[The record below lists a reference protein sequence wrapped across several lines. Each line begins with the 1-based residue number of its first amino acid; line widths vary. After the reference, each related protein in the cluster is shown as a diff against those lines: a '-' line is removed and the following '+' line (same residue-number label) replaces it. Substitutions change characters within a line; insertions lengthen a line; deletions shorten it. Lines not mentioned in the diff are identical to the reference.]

1 MVHQETLEADLK
13 ALERQL
19 CRRFGSC
26 SALPPLPKQKERG
39 AFVFLLRTIG
49 ECRLFLGEECGGG
62 DGRSIIGKLVIEPS

>member
-49 ECRLFLGEECGGG
+49 ECRLFFGGRVWWG
-62 DGRSIIGKLVIEPS
+62 